1 MLYFIIGFVCAWFLL
16 AIFIYVR
23 EDKGGI
29 TLWDDSW
36 DCWVLLAP
44 AVPLVLF
51 VGFIITKKEK
61 RKKEKRKG
69 EGAE

>member
-16 AIFIYVR
+16 AIFVFVR
-23 EDKGGI
+23 ESKGGI
-29 TLWDDSW
+29 TLWDDNW

-51 VGFIITKKEK
+51 VEFIIAKKEK
-61 RKKEKRKG
+61 RKKEKRK
-69 EGAE
+69 